1 MYFYLLMNKIL
12 LLLSLLLLIIII
24 IVTFEISA
32 PLLLSYEFRAG
43 AKAIQLSMN
52 IALVRTQLACA
63 CVTGVWRGR
72 TQPFVKICKKMCMFS
87 IWLRDDLLEHM
98 VRTILKRSWILV
110 VVLKSPWIQ
119 IRSLILYGGWHE
131 VAINVATVWSNIF
144 SHSLWKYRK
153 IPKISPSK
161 YKPPKPVT

>member
-24 IVTFEISA
+24 IVTFEIGA

-72 TQPFVKICKKMCMFS
+72 TQLFVKICKKNVYVFY
-87 IWLRDDLLEHM
+87 
-98 VRTILKRSWILV
+98 LV
-110 VVLKSPWIQ
+110 T
-119 IRSLILYGGWHE
+119 R
-131 VAINVATVWSNIF
+131 
-144 SHSLWKYRK
+144 
-153 IPKISPSK
+153 
-161 YKPPKPVT
+161 